1 MLARVTPD
9 TRFQKVTS
17 IHAITKCVDS
27 ERAYVHLEAA
37 HDAVIDFK
45 LKELGKGTRNFMR
58 IRTMRNV
65 TYNSERHPLKIGDN
79 FEITLDESK

>member
-1 MLARVTPD
+1 M
-9 TRFQKVTS
+9 
-17 IHAITKCVDS
+17 
-27 ERAYVHLEAA
+27 HLEAA

-45 LKELGKGTRNFMR
+45 LKELGKGSGNTMR

-79 FEITLDESK
+79 FAINLDESKRGLLGDCSSDWGNVCVINCASNGI